1 MDTERYR
8 NYLALGRA
16 LASEAGGRLLFLT
29 VFGSVLYGTDIP
41 ERSDEDVRG
50 IYLPA
55 PCTDPLHAPGLHY
68 SSAAQ
73 GTRSTAG
80 DTDCDLLPLDRW
92 LLSDLPRGDTGA
104 LDLLYAPSRPSCLLF
119 VEPALRPVFKTPRIF
134 LNLCSGEACRDYA
147 FRQGS
152 RYGLAGTRTGAL
164 YRVWKALDSGA
175 FPLKAPLRG
184 YAGKLAELAESPL
197 HCTLLEDGGL
207 RLAGSVDEG
216 CVRLGVL
223 RDRVRRR
230 LQGHLSRVQ
239 AAMEGKN
246 VDWKAL
252 SHAVRAIRQQEEL
265 LETGRLV
272 FPLRDR
278 AEILSIKKAR
288 CPFRKRKVLLPV
300 DWPGSWD
307 SGPRHLIPCPGRK
320 KRRGRSVPLSGEASR
335 AEASFRGSCPSCAD
349 KLELKDRPSENCLS
363 CVHSVFFKH

>member
-184 YAGKLAELAESPL
+184 YAGQLVELAESPL

-265 LETGRLV
+265 LETGLLV

-278 AEILSIKKAR
+278 AEILSIKKGALS
-288 CPFRKRKVLLPV
+288 FQKAEGV
-300 DWPGSWD
+300 
-307 SGPRHLIPCPGRK
+307 IT
-320 KRRGRSVPLSGEASR
+320 RGLAGLVGLRAASPYSVPWKEEEAR
-335 AEASFRGSCPSCAD
+335 AICAAVRRS
-349 KLELKDRPSENCLS
+349 LAG
-363 CVHSVFFKH
+363 

>member
-41 ERSDEDVRG
+41 GRSDEDVRG

-230 LQGHLSRVQ
+230 LQGHLPRV
-239 AAMEGKN
+239 
-246 VDWKAL
+246 
-252 SHAVRAIRQQEEL
+252 
-265 LETGRLV
+265 
-272 FPLRDR
+272 
-278 AEILSIKKAR
+278 
-288 CPFRKRKVLLPV
+288 
-300 DWPGSWD
+300 
-307 SGPRHLIPCPGRK
+307 
-320 KRRGRSVPLSGEASR
+320 
-335 AEASFRGSCPSCAD
+335 
-349 KLELKDRPSENCLS
+349 
-363 CVHSVFFKH
+363 

>member
-8 NYLALGRA
+8 NYLALGWA

-80 DTDCDLLPLDRW
+80 DMDRW

-230 LQGHLSRVQ
+230 LQGHLPRVQ

-272 FPLRDR
+272 CPRRDR
-278 AEILSIKKAR
+278 AEILSIKKGALSLQEAEG
-288 CPFRKRKVLLPV
+288 V
-300 DWPGSWD
+300 
-307 SGPRHLIPCPGRK
+307 IT
-320 KRRGRSVPLSGEASR
+320 RGLAGLVGLRAASPYSVPWKEEEAR
-335 AEASFRGSCPSCAD
+335 AICAAVRGSLAG
-349 KLELKDRPSENCLS
+349 
-363 CVHSVFFKH
+363 

>member
-8 NYLALGRA
+8 NYLALGWA

-216 CVRLGVL
+216 CVSGCSGTGCGAGC
-223 RDRVRRR
+223 RDIYPVSRR
-230 LQGHLSRVQ
+230 Q
-239 AAMEGKN
+239 
-246 VDWKAL
+246 W
-252 SHAVRAIRQQEEL
+252 RAKTW
-265 LETGRLV
+265 TGR
-272 FPLRDR
+272 
-278 AEILSIKKAR
+278 
-288 CPFRKRKVLLPV
+288 PFRMPYAPYVSRKN
-300 DWPGSWD
+300 SW
-307 SGPRHLIPCPGRK
+307 
-320 KRRGRSVPLSGEASR
+320 RRGALCFLSGTGLR
-335 AEASFRGSCPSCAD
+335 F
-349 KLELKDRPSENCLS
+349 
-363 CVHSVFFKH
+363 